1 MLKDLKRFG
10 VSWVANLE
18 DRFFNEWIK
27 PNRSL
32 AVSELLFLLTDPRLD
47 EPEDGGS

>member
-10 VSWVANLE
+10 VSCVANFE
-18 DRFFNEWIK
+18 ERFFNEWIK

-32 AVSELLFLLTDPRLD
+32 AVSELLFLFTDPRLD